1 MRVDLEKLEALLNA
15 AKFELTFGD
24 ENDAYAELNI
34 GDSGC
39 RLSMRREGTYP
50 GESGMSRAQMLAF
63 MHLVQESINAL
74 PSLITELRETRAALE
89 QAIDLAQIK
98 LVDGIVVFG
107 EHSLSRVECDCPE
120 LAKAL
125 VVEE

>member
-1 MRVDLEKLEALLNA
+1 MRVDIEKLEALVKGYMNGETSYVA
-15 AKFELTFGD
+15 MRI
-24 ENDAYAELNI
+24 AE
-34 GDSGC
+34 
-39 RLSMRREGTYP
+39 
-50 GESGMSRAQMLAF
+50 A
-63 MHLVQESINAL
+63 V